1 MDDFQERLA
10 SLGLAALS
18 NFGFA
23 LAGGY
28 ALQAHGLLKRASE
41 DIDLFTDR
49 WDPKDFQRA
58 VEAVSRRLQTEGL
71 EFAIVRRGETFARFQ
86 VDDPG
91 SGRTGL
97 MDLAA
102 DFRDH
107 EPVRLEIGPV
117 LSEDDAV
124 ASKVAATFSRGEARD
139 YLDLAE
145 VLASQRYRKDELIS
159 LAARADAGFS
169 LQIFS
174 DALASVDRFPDEEF
188 ERYGVSSEQIK
199 RTRAAMKTWSAELKR
214 QLEREIR
221 DRGSPGIE
229 R

>member
-1 MDDFQERLA
+1 MDEFQERLA
-10 SLGLAALS
+10 ALGLAALS

-28 ALQAHGLLKRASE
+28 ALQAHGLVNRLSE

-49 WDPKDFQRA
+49 WDPQDFERA
-58 VEAVSRRLQTEGL
+58 VEAVSRRLQSDQL

-86 VDDPG
+86 VTDPQ

-97 MDLAA
+97 IDLAA
-102 DFRDH
+102 DFRH
-107 EPVRLEIGPV
+107 REPVRLEIGPV

-145 VLASQRYRKDELIS
+145 VLASQRYGKDELIS

-169 LQIFS
+169 LHMFS
-174 DALASVDRFPDEEF
+174 DALAGVDRFPDEEF
-188 ERYGVSSEQIK
+188 QRYGVSSDK
-199 RTRAAMKTWSAELKR
+199 SRELGR
-214 QLEREIR
+214 
-221 DRGSPGIE
+221 P
-229 R
+229 